1 MTSQNHSYVV
11 DEQTVTST
19 PLNVRF
25 KNVNDGSVEGL
36 MHKDL
41 PVMSVQYHPEAHPG
55 PSDSTYI
62 FDEFMK
68 KVQQVGSG
76 KVYA

>member
-1 MTSQNHSYVV
+1 HSYVV
-11 DEQTVTST
+11 DEMTIEQT
-19 PLNVRF
+19 PLKVRF
-25 KNVNDGSVEGL
+25 KNVNDQSVEGL
-36 MHKDL
+36 VHEQL
-41 PVMSVQYHPEAHPG
+41 PVLSVQYHPEAHPG

-68 KVQQVGSG
+68 QVQQVGSE